1 MFRRIIATIGA
12 DRGAGFPLDPGDFMH
27 ILLKASLA
35 VLLGLVAAGE
45 PFPTAA
51 QEQKKPAEPNP
62 VGAGP
67 NWTGQVSREAV
78 PAPAL
83 DEKQMA
89 AVKKVNTYFAEL
101 NNLRGTFVQ
110 TAPDKKRTRGK
121 FYVKKPGRFRF
132 DYALPSKQ
140 VIISDGTFL
149 RIQDFDLNDEQ
160 AYELDNTPFRLLL
173 RKDVDLVRDAR
184 ITDIQESDDLITATV
199 QDKSTD
205 VSGRIKLFLSKKPSV
220 ELKEWVTTD
229 AQGLDTHVEVS
240 DLVKTEDLDPKLFK
254 AENMM
259 SRKMQ

>member
-1 MFRRIIATIGA
+1 MRT
-12 DRGAGFPLDPGDFMH
+12 
-27 ILLKASLA
+27 LLKAIAATVLA
-35 VLLGLVAAGE
+35 FVAVVPPKAGLAAVVAFGIAAL
-45 PFPTAA
+45 PSALAA
-51 QEQKKPAEPNP
+51 QEQKKPAESNP
-62 VGAGP
+62 VGAVP
-67 NWTGQVSREAV
+67 NWTGQVSRDALA
-78 PAPAL
+78 APVL

-89 AVKKVNTYFAEL
+89 AVKKVNAYFAEL
-101 NNLRGTFVQ
+101 NNLRGNFVQ

-184 ITDIQESDDLITATV
+184 ITDIQESDDIITATI

-205 VSGRIKLFLSKKPSV
+205 VSGRIKLFLAKKPSV

-229 AQGLDTHVEVS
+229 AQGLDTHVELS

-259 SRKMQ
+259 SRRMQ

>member
-1 MFRRIIATIGA
+1 MRT
-12 DRGAGFPLDPGDFMH
+12 
-27 ILLKASLA
+27 LLKASLA
-35 VLLGLVAAGE
+35 TVRAFVAAVLLQAGLAAGLASGISVS
-45 PFPTAA
+45 PSPLAA
-51 QEQKKPAEPNP
+51 QEQKKPAESNP

-67 NWTGQVSREAV
+67 NWIGQVSRDAV
-78 PAPAL
+78 PAPVL

-89 AVKKVNTYFAEL
+89 AVKKVNAYFADL
-101 NNLRGTFVQ
+101 NNLRGNFVQ

-184 ITDIQESDDLITATV
+184 ITDIQESDDIITATI

-205 VSGRIKLFLSKKPSV
+205 VSGRIKLFLAKKPSV

-229 AQGLDTHVEVS
+229 AQGLDTHVELS

-259 SRKMQ
+259 SRRMQ